1 VCAIERQLTKEKAKY
16 IAVKVHAEFTSL
28 SQENVK
34 SLATG
39 P

>member
-1 VCAIERQLTKEKAKY
+1 MKEKAKY
-16 IAVKVHAEFTSL
+16 IAVRVHAEFTLL
-28 SQENVK
+28 SQENLK